1 MFRPLSHTNF
11 RKRVMEGM
19 KIWKQLDYIYFGE
32 REKGTK
38 VDFGDKFIYFAV
50 DTTDIPV
57 HFCEDWGYKRNQCWS
72 MKNKQYSVKIETGV
86 TFDGI
91 FVWYNGIFFHNFA
104 DISIFRSGLKSIL
117 ELDECCFGDKGYQG
131 EDVCVVPYK
140 KKKDGPPLTVQEDL
154 HNQFVTHWRAIVENL
169 NADLKK
175 WGILR
180 FYFGENL
187 EFLMESFILICNI
200 INIKRGRGEIDE

>member
-1 MFRPLSHTNF
+1 
-11 RKRVMEGM
+11 
-19 KIWKQLDYIYFGE
+19 
-32 REKGTK
+32 
-38 VDFGDKFIYFAV
+38 
-50 DTTDIPV
+50 
-57 HFCEDWGYKRNQCWS
+57 
-72 MKNKQYSVKIETGV
+72 
-86 TFDGI
+86 
-91 FVWYNGIFFHNFA
+91 
-104 DISIFRSGLKSIL
+104 
-117 ELDECCFGDKGYQG
+117 
-131 EDVCVVPYK
+131 
-140 KKKDGPPLTVQEDL
+140 LTVQEDL